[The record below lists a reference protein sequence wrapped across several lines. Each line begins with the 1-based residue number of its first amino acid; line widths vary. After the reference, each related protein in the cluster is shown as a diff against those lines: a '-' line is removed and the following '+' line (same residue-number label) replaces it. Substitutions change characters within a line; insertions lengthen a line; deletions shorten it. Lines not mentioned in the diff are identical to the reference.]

1 MKLLVL
7 GGTVFLGRHIA
18 RIALERGHEVT
29 LFNRGQTN
37 PGLFPAAEEIH
48 GDRTSGLDALA
59 GCEWDA
65 VVDTSGYLPRIVRMA
80 AETLTGRCP
89 HYTFISS
96 ISVYR
101 SLGRPGATEGEP
113 VGTLDDPSVEEVTGE
128 SYGPLKA
135 LCEDAVRNAFPGG
148 SLIVR
153 PGLIVGPNDP
163 TDRFTYWPVRVARGG
178 EVLAPV
184 APHTPVQV
192 IDVRDLA
199 SWTLDLI
206 ERRIT
211 GTFHATGL
219 PGSVTLG
226 TVLDAS
232 HAISASDA
240 RFTWVDEQF
249 LVDREVQPW
258 SDLPLWVGSSP
269 EMAGFQSVDVSRAVA
284 SGLRFRPIEETIGD
298 TLDWH
303 ATRPA
308 GAPLRAGLTADRER
322 QLLAEWHANTH

>member
-7 GGTVFLGRHIA
+7 GGTVFLGRHLVQL
-18 RIALERGHEVT
+18 ALGRGHEVT

-37 PGLFPAAEEIH
+37 PGLFPTAEEIH
-48 GDRTSGLDALA
+48 GDRTNGLDAL
-59 GCEWDA
+59 GDRTWDA
-65 VVDTSGYLPRIVRMA
+65 VVDTSGYVPRVVRMS
-80 AETLTGRCP
+80 AEYLAPRCA
-89 HYTFISS
+89 HYTFVSS

-101 SLGRPGATEGEP
+101 SRARPGATEDEP
-113 VGTLDDPSVEEVTGE
+113 VGTLDDPSVEEVTGDT
-128 SYGPLKA
+128 YGPLKA
-135 LCEDAVRNAFPGG
+135 LCEDTVRNAFPGG

-153 PGLIVGPNDP
+153 PGLIVGPDDP

-184 APHTPVQV
+184 APHIPVQV

-199 SWTLDLI
+199 SWTLDLV
-206 ERRIT
+206 ERRVT

-232 HAISASDA
+232 YAISASDA
-240 RFTWVDEQF
+240 HITWVDEPF
-249 LVDREVQPW
+249 LLERKVQPW
-258 SDLPLWVGSSP
+258 SDLPLWVGSAP
-269 EMAGFQSVDVSRAVA
+269 EMAGFSAVDVSRAVA
-284 SGLRFRPIEETIGD
+284 GGLRFRPIEETIRD
-298 TLDWH
+298 TLAWH
-303 ATRPA
+303 AQR
-308 GAPLRAGLTADRER
+308 GSEVPLRAGLAIERER

>member
-18 RIALERGHEVT
+18 RMALDRGHQVT

-37 PGLFPAAEEIH
+37 PGLFPTAEEIH
-48 GDRTSGLDALA
+48 GDRANGLDALD
-59 GCEWDA
+59 GRSWDA
-65 VVDTSGYLPRIVRMA
+65 VIDTSGYVPRIVRMS
-80 AETLTGRCP
+80 AEALSERCA

-101 SLGRPGATEGEP
+101 SLARPGATEDEP
-113 VGTLDDPSVEEVTGE
+113 AGTLDDPSVEDVTGE

-135 LCEDAVRNAFPGG
+135 LCEDAVRSAFPGD

-153 PGLIVGPNDP
+153 PGLIVGPDDP
-163 TDRFTYWPVRVARGG
+163 TDRFTYWTVRVARGG

-184 APHTPVQV
+184 GPEVPVQV

-199 SWTLDLI
+199 SWTLDLA
-206 ERRIT
+206 ERRVT

-226 TVLDAS
+226 ALLEAS
-232 HAISASDA
+232 RAASGSNG
-240 RFTWVDEQF
+240 RITWVDEPF
-249 LVDREVQPW
+249 LLERKVQPW
-258 SDLPLWVGSSP
+258 SDLPLWVGSAP
-269 EMAGFQSVDVSRAVA
+269 EIAGFSAVDVSRAVRA
-284 SGLRFRPIEETIGD
+284 GLRFRPIEETVGD
-298 TLDWH
+298 TLAWH
-303 ATRPA
+303 AQR
-308 GAPLRAGLTADRER
+308 GSEAPLRAGLAMAREQ
-322 QLLAEWHANTH
+322 QLLAEWHARTH